1 MITKFDVTVIVNNFV
16 SRSGF
21 TGEHGLSLLLE
32 FEEHNSR
39 RQILWDTGQTAD
51 VLLGNLKSLQKDLN
65 NLETV
70 ILSHGHYDHTG
81 GLLRLMDYSPK
92 PFKIVA
98 SPLTWGERFAG
109 AAELRSIGSGLTA
122 ELLRQRGS
130 QVVEAS
136 KPYFITD
143 QIVLSGPVEQTEP
156 CEENHSFSRSL
167 GNSVVVDKFE
177 DDMSLAI
184 NIDSKGMF
192 IITGCCHA
200 GIINTTRHLQKVTGL
215 EKIYGI
221 LGGLHL
227 INANPERILRT
238 RDFLRS
244 LSCDFLA
251 PLHCSGL
258 YETCYLRQELG
269 VSVKFVGVGETV
281 NII

>member
-1 MITKFDVTVIVNNFV
+1 MNNFV

-32 FEEHNSR
+32 FEDQNSR

-81 GLLRLMDYSPK
+81 GLLRLMDYNPK

-98 SPLTWGERFAG
+98 SPLTWGERFPSAT
-109 AAELRSIGSGLTA
+109 ELRSIGSGLTA

-130 QVVEAS
+130 QVVEVS
-136 KPYFITD
+136 KPYFITS
-143 QIVLSGPVEQTEP
+143 QIVLSGPVEQIEP
-156 CEENHSFSRSL
+156 YEENHSFSRSL
-167 GNSVVVDKFE
+167 GNVVVIDKFE

-184 NIDSKGMF
+184 NIDNKGMF

-200 GIINTTRHLQKVTGL
+200 GIINTTRYLQKVTGL
-215 EKIYGI
+215 EQIYGI

-227 INANPERILRT
+227 INANPDRILRT

-269 VSVKFVGVGETV
+269 DSVKFIGVGETV